1 MCYICVLT
9 QISYMELQQ
18 IKEDKVVFQ
27 SNIITSARYDF
38 TACQLDI
45 LFMILAMIE
54 KDDDDEK
61 LYSIYVK
68 DIEDLTGRRWDYRQM
83 YDATADMG
91 SKMFVIFS
99 PEKDVQMWLFRKVEH
114 IKGKGYIN
122 VQINPDMRKVLFNV
136 KKEFT
141 AFQLKSALSCTS
153 KYAKR
158 LYTIACQWRSIG
170 GKTYEIEEFKKMLSL
185 DYQYSQIGQLKE
197 KVLDVAK
204 RQINENTDIEF
215 DYSLVK
221 RGRSFTKITLHVGS
235 QKFKQLAIDF
245 KEPVENQRELRI
257 IMAYG
262 IDEQTAKK
270 ILKHGIKKFEQAVE
284 DTKTAIQNK
293 VKKKEPVGSEQA
305 YLMGVLK
312 NKGLLR

>member
-1 MCYICVLT
+1 
-9 QISYMELQQ
+9 MELLE
-18 IKEDKVVFQ
+18 IKDDKVVFQ
-27 SNIITSARYDF
+27 SNVLTSARYDY

-68 DIEDLTGRRWDYRQM
+68 DIEDLTGRKWNYQQM
-83 YDATADMG
+83 FNATAVMG
-91 SKMFVIFS
+91 SKMFAVYS
-99 PEKDVQMWLFRKVEH
+99 PEKDTQLWLFRKVEH

-122 VQINPDMRKVLFNV
+122 VQLNPDMRNLLFNV
-136 KKEFT
+136 KKDFT
-141 AFQLKSALSCTS
+141 AFQLKSALLCSS

-170 GKTYEIEEFKKMLSL
+170 GKTYEIDELKKILSL
-185 DYQYSQIGQLKE
+185 ENEYTQIGQFK
-197 KVLDVAK
+197 KYVLDVAK

-215 DYSLVK
+215 DYKLFK
-221 RGRSFTKITLHVGS
+221 RGRTFTKITIHVGS
-235 QKFKQLAIDF
+235 KMFKQLTIDF
-245 KEPVENQRELRI
+245 KEPVANQKELKI

-262 IDEQTAKK
+262 IDEQTAKR
-270 ILKHGIKKFEQAVE
+270 ILKHGIQKFEQAVE